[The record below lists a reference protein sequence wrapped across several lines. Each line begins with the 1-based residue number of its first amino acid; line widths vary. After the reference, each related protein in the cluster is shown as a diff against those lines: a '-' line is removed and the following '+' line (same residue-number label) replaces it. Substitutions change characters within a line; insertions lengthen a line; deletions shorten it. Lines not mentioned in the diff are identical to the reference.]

1 MIKAPEISV
10 IIPVYNEEDNV
21 ENLINRISEIF
32 EQDIQKSYE
41 ILIVDD
47 GSIDR
52 TAEILKSLSAE
63 NNHLEPIFLARNYG
77 QSTAMQAGFDRA
89 RGELIVTMDGDLQ
102 NDPADIKR
110 MLELRETENADMVS
124 GWRKNRHDD
133 PVRVYFSK
141 VANKLIC
148 KVAGLNIHDFGCSL
162 KVYKATMIRRIRLY
176 GELHRF
182 LPALIKEA
190 GGKIVEMEVTHHA
203 RQAGVSKYGL
213 DRTFRVMLDL
223 LLIAFMH
230 RYLHRPLHFF
240 GGIGLA
246 IGILGGLICLY
257 LVGLKLFIGA
267 AIGGRPLLL
276 LGVMMIVISV
286 ILIVQGLTAE
296 ILIRVLHEKESRS
309 QYRLKD
315 E

>member
-1 MIKAPEISV
+1 MTVAPEISV
-10 IIPVYNEEDNV
+10 IIPVYNEEDNIEELV
-21 ENLINRISEIF
+21 RRIGEIF
-32 EQDIQKSYE
+32 ENDIQKTYE
-41 ILIVDD
+41 LLVIND
-47 GSIDR
+47 GSTDT
-52 TAEILKSLSAE
+52 TAEKLEALKKDNPFLR
-63 NNHLEPIFLARNYG
+63 PIFLARNYG
-77 QSTAMQAGFDRA
+77 QSTAMQAGFDQA
-89 RGELIVTMDGDLQ
+89 QGQLIITMDGDLQ

-110 MLELRETENADMVS
+110 MLELQEAEKADMVS

-133 PVRVYFSK
+133 IVRVYFSK

-148 KVAGLNIHDFGCSL
+148 KVAGLKIHDFGCSL
-162 KVYKATMIRRIRLY
+162 KVYKASIIKRIRLY

-182 LPALIKEA
+182 LPALVQEA
-190 GGKIVEMEVTHHA
+190 GGKIVEMEVTHH
-203 RQAGVSKYGL
+203 RRKAGVSKYGL

-246 IGILGGLICLY
+246 IGVVGGLICLY
-257 LVGLKLFIGA
+257 LVGIKLLLGA

-276 LGVMMIVISV
+276 LGVIMIVISV
-286 ILIVQGLTAE
+286 ILIMQGLTAE

-309 QYRLKD
+309 QYRIRED
-315 E
+315 